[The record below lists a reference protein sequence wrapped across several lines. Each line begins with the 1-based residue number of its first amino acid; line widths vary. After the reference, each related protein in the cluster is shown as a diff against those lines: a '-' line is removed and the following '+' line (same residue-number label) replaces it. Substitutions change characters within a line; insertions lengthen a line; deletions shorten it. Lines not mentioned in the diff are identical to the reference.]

1 MESKHQNI
9 DFIEL
14 YSEFPELTRTQI
26 KWLKEA
32 ETFAEAK
39 MEKNDLHGIGHV
51 HRVIKNIVRLVKSE
65 GGDPFILLFSA
76 WLHDIGRKTE
86 KISTIRNHALNS
98 ADLTRNFV
106 YESKIG
112 MKKETLEKIIEC
124 IESHSFSSGRAQKSL
139 EAKIMSDADKLD
151 ALGSIGIYRAGCF
164 HHENGTGLS
173 GLKNHFDE
181 KLLILDQKMNT
192 ASGRSLASP
201 LISFMYKYIEN
212 LKSEMEKP

>member
-51 HRVIKNIVRLVKSE
+51 HRVIKNIVRLVKLE

-76 WLHDIGRKTE
+76 WLHDTGRKTE
-86 KISTIRNHALNS
+86 KNSTERNHALNS

-106 YESKIG
+106 YERKIG
-112 MKKETLEKIIEC
+112 INEDTLET
-124 IESHSFSSGRAQKSL
+124 HTGVSFFAFFY
-139 EAKIMSDADKLD
+139 
-151 ALGSIGIYRAGCF
+151 ALF
-164 HHENGTGLS
+164 LFTNNLS
-173 GLKNHFDE
+173 
-181 KLLILDQKMNT
+181 Q
-192 ASGRSLASP
+192 SR
-201 LISFMYKYIEN
+201 
-212 LKSEMEKP
+212 